1 MEEHGLTVGEALIW
15 AFGELS
21 GALIS
26 SPRGESEF
34 LLMHVLDC
42 RRHELFLNARRL
54 LSQRE
59 YTLLREAVARRLK
72 REPVQY
78 IFGEAEFRGRAFKVT
93 RAVLIPR
100 PETELLVEEA
110 LKEAP
115 SFGPGSLTVI
125 DLCTGSGCIAVSAA
139 LDMGCE
145 VFATDISEKALDI
158 AKENAQRLGAAQRV
172 SFLCGDLFAPI
183 PEKLK
188 GRAHMVLTNPP
199 YITEKDMG
207 SLAPEVKDFEPRQAL
222 YGGSD
227 GLDIIRRI
235 LTDGPEYLTPG
246 GLLLMEIGYDQS
258 EAASKLAGDSGGYDH
273 IEILKDYAGIGR
285 ILKARSKQQDRC

>member
-1 MEEHGLTVGEALIW
+1 MEEPGLTAGEALVW

-21 GALIS
+21 KALI
-26 SPRGESEF
+26 PFARDESEF
-34 LLMHVLDC
+34 MLMHILDC

-54 LSQRE
+54 LTPQE
-59 YTLLREAVARRLK
+59 ALLLREAAARRLK
-72 REPVQY
+72 REPLQY
-78 IFGEAEFRGRAFKVT
+78 IFGEAGFRGRAFKVT
-93 RAVLIPR
+93 RDVLIPR

-115 SFGPGSLTVI
+115 SFGAGKLTII

-139 LDMGCE
+139 LELQCE
-145 VFATDISEKALDI
+145 VLAADISEKALDI
-158 AKENAQRLGAAQRV
+158 ARENAQRLGAGQRV
-172 SFLCGDLFAPI
+172 SFLRGDLFGAI
-183 PEKLK
+183 PEKIK

-199 YITEKDMG
+199 YITEKDMAG
-207 SLAPEVKDFEPRQAL
+207 LAPDVRDFEPMQAL

-235 LTDGPEYLTPG
+235 ITEAPAYLVQG

-258 EAASKLAGDSGGYDH
+258 EAVTKLAENSAGYGH

-285 ILKARSKQQDRC
+285 LLKASSKL

>member
-15 AFGELS
+15 AFEELS
-21 GALIS
+21 KACV
-26 SPRGESEF
+26 PFARDESEF

-42 RRHELFLNARRL
+42 RRHELFLNARRVL
-54 LSQRE
+54 TPQE
-59 YTLLREAVARRLK
+59 TQLLREAAARKLA
-72 REPVQY
+72 REPLQY

-93 RAVLIPR
+93 RDVLIPR

-115 SFGPGSLTVI
+115 SFGAWPLTII
-125 DLCTGSGCIAVSAA
+125 DLCTGSGCIAISAA
-139 LDMGCE
+139 LEMKCE
-145 VFATDISEKALDI
+145 VFATDISEKALDMARDN
-158 AKENAQRLGAAQRV
+158 AKRLGAGQKIT
-172 SFLCGDLFAPI
+172 FLSGDLFEAI
-183 PEKLK
+183 PEKIK

-199 YITEKDMG
+199 YITEKDMAG
-207 SLAPEVKDFEPRQAL
+207 LAPEVKDFEPRQAL

-235 LTDGPEYLTPG
+235 MAQTPAYLIPG

-258 EAASKLAGDSGGYDH
+258 EAVLMLAGNSAGYSH
-273 IEILKDYAGIGR
+273 AEILKDYAGIGR
-285 ILKARSKQQDRC
+285 ILKARSKL

>member
-1 MEEHGLTVGEALIW
+1 MEEHGLTAGEALVW
-15 AFGELS
+15 AFEELS
-21 GALIS
+21 KALI
-26 SPRGESEF
+26 PFARDESEF
-34 LLMHVLDC
+34 MLMHVLDC

-54 LSQRE
+54 LTPQE
-59 YTLLREAVARRLK
+59 ALLLREAAARRLN
-72 REPVQY
+72 REPLQY

-93 RAVLIPR
+93 RDVLIPR

-115 SFGPGSLTVI
+115 SFGAGVLTII

-139 LDMGCE
+139 LEMQCE
-145 VFATDISEKALDI
+145 VFAADISEKALDI
-158 AKENAQRLGAAQRV
+158 ARENAQMLGAAQRV
-172 SFLCGDLFAPI
+172 SFLRGDLFGAI
-183 PEKLK
+183 PEKIK
-188 GRAHMVLTNPP
+188 GQAHMVLTNPP
-199 YITEKDMG
+199 YITERDMAG
-207 SLAPEVKDFEPRQAL
+207 LAPEVKDFEPGQAL

-235 LTDGPEYLTPG
+235 ITETPAYLVPG

-258 EAASKLAGDSGGYDH
+258 EAVKKLAENSAGYSH

-285 ILKARSKQQDRC
+285 ILKARSKPKT

>member
-15 AFGELS
+15 AFEELS
-21 GALIS
+21 KAVV
-26 SPRGESEF
+26 PFARDESEF

-54 LSQRE
+54 LTPQE
-59 YTLLREAVARRLK
+59 AQLLREAAARRLN
-72 REPVQY
+72 REPLQY

-93 RAVLIPR
+93 RDVLIPR

-115 SFGPGSLTVI
+115 SFGGGPLTII

-139 LDMGCE
+139 LEIQCE
-145 VFATDISEKALDI
+145 VFASDISEKALEI
-158 AKENAQRLGAAQRV
+158 AKENAQRLGADQRV
-172 SFLCGDLFAPI
+172 SFLSGDLFGAI
-183 PEKLK
+183 PEKIK
-188 GRAHMVLTNPP
+188 GRAHMILTNPP
-199 YITEKDMG
+199 YITEKDMAG
-207 SLAPEVKDFEPRQAL
+207 LEPEVKAFEPRQAL
-222 YGGSD
+222 YGGRD

-235 LTDGPEYLTPG
+235 ITEAPAYLVPG

-258 EAASKLAGDSGGYDH
+258 EAVLKLAENSTDYSRV
-273 IEILKDYAGIGR
+273 EILKDYGGIER
-285 ILKARSKQQDRC
+285 ILKARPKQ